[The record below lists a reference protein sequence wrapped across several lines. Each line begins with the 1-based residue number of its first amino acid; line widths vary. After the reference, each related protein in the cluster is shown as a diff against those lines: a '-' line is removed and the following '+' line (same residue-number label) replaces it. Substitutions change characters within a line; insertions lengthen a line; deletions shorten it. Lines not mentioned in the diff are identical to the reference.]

1 MTESAKKDF
10 RIGFLTAIEVAGGY
24 VGGLLITNHQGRPL
38 EFQCTAPVRPNRM
51 QEILYGPTLQPFLLG
66 ELIGQALVE
75 KVNVKPHLVLAE
87 QPTLLDLRNHIEVP
101 VACVEA
107 TKETSGESAA
117 SEDAAPRATL
127 GRQRLRF
134 HAAHADDRAVVDK
147 CGALVPRDADILEPF
162 ERVRE
167 ALAEAVNAPALK

>member
-10 RIGFLTAIEVAGGY
+10 RIGFLTAIEAAGGY

-66 ELIGQALVE
+66 ELIGQTLVE
-75 KVNVKPHLVLAE
+75 KVNVKPHLVLTE
-87 QPTLLDLRNHIEVP
+87 QPALLDLRNHVGVP
-101 VACVEA
+101 VACVEN
-107 TKETSGESAA
+107 AA
-117 SEDAAPRATL
+117 VKSDEPRTDAAPRVSL
-127 GRQRLRF
+127 GRQTLRF
-134 HAAHADDRAVVDK
+134 HSAHAEDRAVVEN
-147 CGALVPRDADILEPF
+147 CGSLVPRDADVLEPF

-167 ALAEAVNAPALK
+167 ALGEAANAAALK